1 MAPEETLLGGCRTV
15 DMPPALWSHGMVNGR
30 SRLHTLAA
38 AIALAVLALGGLPG
52 YCPMA
57 ATAAAAAD
65 AEDAHDCCKTGI
77 SGGASACCHAVPASS
92 PAAGV
97 KAAFVALP
105 VLTTWPGDRFAR
117 SADDASIVPAQP
129 RIHSHSPPI
138 VLRV

>member
-1 MAPEETLLGGCRTV
+1 MTAV
-15 DMPPALWSHGMVNGR
+15 DTPPALWSHGMVNRR

-38 AIALAVLALGGLPG
+38 SIALAVVALGGIPG

-57 ATAAAAAD
+57 AAAAAAAD
-65 AEDAHDCCKTGI
+65 AEDAHACCKTGI
-77 SGGASACCHAVPASS
+77 SGSAAACCHVVPASS

-97 KAAFVALP
+97 KAAVLALP

-117 SADDASIVPAQP
+117 SVDDASIAPAEP